1 VYVLCNQLI
10 ATDVHPAA
18 DVLRL
23 VREEVLRGLSQRLPA
38 EMQLLDAAL
47 KAPSSSAREAVLK
60 QYALPSEKQLAEAL
74 AANNID
80 EVSADTEP
88 ASTSIPG
95 GKQRLHCLASDFER
109 AISQVIGDMELMI
122 TVPDRWAIAC
132 YGVTWQHG
140 SMLLAFIDSAPAAL
154 HCRVLLLRLVLL
166 REQVLQL
173 LLEEPRSSS
182 SDASGGAGAQA
193 AFRQPFTQLQAVPKS
208 CVVFL
213 QRLVAISSPEE
224 R

>member
-1 VYVLCNQLI
+1 VGLLRRGLQTLQVGAAGLQAQIECHMCVCYAVCVQLI

-23 VREEVLRGLSQRLPA
+23 VRDEVLRGLSQRLPA

-109 AISQVIGDMELMI
+109 AISQVIGDMELMV
-122 TVPDRWAIAC
+122 TVPDRWA
-132 YGVTWQHG
+132 
-140 SMLLAFIDSAPAAL
+140 
-154 HCRVLLLRLVLL
+154 
-166 REQVLQL
+166 
-173 LLEEPRSSS
+173 
-182 SDASGGAGAQA
+182 
-193 AFRQPFTQLQAVPKS
+193 FRAMV
-208 CVVFL
+208 
-213 QRLVAISSPEE
+213 
-224 R
+224 